1 MPTSDL
7 AYVIVAFGVALEGET
22 ALVAAGAIAHRGDL
36 SLPLVM
42 LSAFIGSVA
51 ADQGWFHFGRRAGPP
66 FLARH
71 PRVRER
77 AEAVDRW
84 IERWDTALVLGF
96 RFMYGF
102 RTATPLMLG
111 VSAYPARRFAV
122 LNTVGGAVWAV
133 TFGALGYGLGAT
145 FVATLRRFGR
155 LGELAFVA
163 VVLTLVFLSI
173 GRMLRRRISSGREQR
188 TERLDAE

>member
-1 MPTSDL
+1 MTLPTSDL
-7 AYVIVAFGVALEGET
+7 AYVVVALGVALEGET

-51 ADQGWFHFGRRAGPP
+51 ADQGWYHFGRRAGPP

-77 AEAVDRW
+77 AEAVGRW

-111 VSAYPARRFAV
+111 ASDYPPRRFAV
-122 LNTVGGAVWAV
+122 LNTMGGAVWAV

-145 FVATLRRFGR
+145 FVATLRRFGHV
-155 LGELAFVA
+155 GELVMIA
-163 VVLTLVFLSI
+163 VGVTLLFLWI
-173 GRMLRRRISSGREQR
+173 GRTLRRRRARI
-188 TERLDAE
+188 A